1 MSANSH
7 KRTLTTS
14 RRLVLSASKQRLVED
29 TETEYPC
36 DMEKQFLRDFNM
48 AAVWAGLTTFVWYAF
63 GALPLHLEVAGR
75 LGLSS
80 AEASSWI
87 FVVWFSGAITSIA
100 LSLYYRI
107 PIPITWTI
115 PGLIYLGTLSGQFTF
130 SEIVGANLMAG
141 IAILFLGM
149 FGIGEK
155 IMAWLPLPIV
165 MGMFGG
171 SILVYVTRM
180 VAASVEDVLVAGVT
194 LASYL
199 IGRFIASPRVPPMGL
214 AVIIGGIAV
223 FAFGETSPEVVSW
236 SLPELTF
243 PGFSFT
249 LSSFIAVSLPMIIL
263 AMGLGNVQGLGFL
276 LSQEYRVPIKV
287 VTIAT
292 GLNSMVNTLLGGHPA
307 TVART
312 GAAIL
317 AGPDAGP
324 KEGRYWANVIAA
336 TLTISIALGAGTL
349 ISLLAVLPRTFVV
362 TLAGL
367 AILSSLQ
374 SAFETAFG
382 GKLRFGALAA
392 LAVAATPFSVFGIT
406 SAFWSILAGIAA
418 SFMAERKDLFAYWS
432 GQKQTSD

>member
-1 MSANSH
+1 MS
-7 KRTLTTS
+7 
-14 RRLVLSASKQRLVED
+14 
-29 TETEYPC
+29 Y
-36 DMEKQFLRDFNM
+36 LRDFNM
-48 AAVWAGLTTFVWYAF
+48 AAFWAGLTAFVWYAF
-63 GALPLHLEVAGR
+63 GALPLHLEVASQ

-80 AEASSWI
+80 SEASSWI
-87 FVVWFSGAITSIA
+87 FVIWFSGAITSIA
-100 LSLYYRI
+100 LSLYYRL

-130 SEIVGANLMAG
+130 PEIVGANLMAG
-141 IAILFLGM
+141 VAIVILGV
-149 FGIGEK
+149 FGIGKK

-199 IGRFIASPRVPPMGL
+199 IGRYIADPRVPPMGL
-214 AVIIGGIAV
+214 AVVIGGLAV
-223 FAFGETSPEVVSW
+223 FAFGDTTTEVVSW
-236 SLPELTF
+236 SLPDLSL
-243 PGFSFT
+243 PGMDFSFPA
-249 LSSFIAVSLPMIIL
+249 FIAVTLPMIVL

-276 LSQEYRVPIKV
+276 LSQDYKVPITA
-287 VTIAT
+287 VTIVA
-292 GLNSMVNTLLGGHPA
+292 GLNSMVNTVLGGHPA
-307 TVART
+307 TIART

-324 KEGRYWANVIAA
+324 KEKRYWANIIASS
-336 TLTISIALGAGTL
+336 LTVSIALGAGTL
-349 ISLLAVLPRTFVV
+349 TSLLAVLPRTFVV

-382 GKLRFGALAA
+382 SKLKFGALAA

-406 SAFWSILAGIAA
+406 SAFWSVLAGIAA
-418 SFMAERKDLFAYWS
+418 SFMAERRELFDFWRGNQAAT
-432 GQKQTSD
+432 K

>member
-1 MSANSH
+1 M
-7 KRTLTTS
+7 
-14 RRLVLSASKQRLVED
+14 ASSL
-29 TETEYPC
+29 
-36 DMEKQFLRDFNM
+36 LRDFNM
-48 AAVWAGLTTFVWYAF
+48 AAVWAGLTTFVWYGF
-63 GALPLHLEVAGR
+63 GALPLHLEVAGQ
-75 LGLSS
+75 LGLSTT
-80 AEASSWI
+80 EASSWI
-87 FVVWFSGAITSIA
+87 FIIWFSGAISSIA
-100 LSLYYRI
+100 LTLYYRL

-115 PGLIYLGTLSGQFTF
+115 PGLIYLGTLAGQFSF
-130 SEIVGANLMAG
+130 ADLVGANLMAG
-141 IAILFLGM
+141 AAILLLGA
-149 FGIGEK
+149 FGIGAR

-180 VAASVEDVLVAGVT
+180 VAASVADVLVAGIT

-199 IGRFIASPRVPPMGL
+199 VGRLIASPRVPPMGL
-214 AVIIGGIAV
+214 AVIVGGLAV
-223 FAFGETSPEVVSW
+223 FVFGDTTTEVVSW
-236 SLPELTF
+236 SLPDLAF
-243 PGFSFT
+243 PGMSFSLPAFV
-249 LSSFIAVSLPMIIL
+249 AVSLPMIVL

-276 LSQEYRVPIKV
+276 LSQGYRVPITA
-287 VTIAT
+287 VTIT
-292 GLNSMVNTLLGGHPA
+292 VGLNSMVNTALGGHPA

-324 KEGRYWANVIAA
+324 MEGRYWANVIAA

-349 ISLLAVLPRTFVV
+349 TSLLAVLPRTFVV

-374 SAFETAFG
+374 SALETAFG

-406 SAFWSILAGIAA
+406 SAFWAVLAGIAA
-418 SFMAERKDLFAYWS
+418 SLMAERHELLAYWRGEKS
-432 GQKQTSD
+432 ATG

>member
-1 MSANSH
+1 MASY
-7 KRTLTTS
+7 
-14 RRLVLSASKQRLVED
+14 LV
-29 TETEYPC
+29 
-36 DMEKQFLRDFNM
+36 RDFNM
-48 AAVWAGLTTFVWYAF
+48 AAVWAGLTAFVWYGF
-63 GALPLHLEVAGR
+63 GALPLHLEVAGQ
-75 LGLSS
+75 LGLSAS
-80 AEASSWI
+80 EASSWI
-87 FVVWFSGAITSIA
+87 FIIWFSGAITSIV
-100 LSLYYRI
+100 LTLYYRL

-130 SEIVGANLMAG
+130 AEIVGANLMAG
-141 IAILFLGM
+141 IAILLLGA
-149 FGIGEK
+149 FGVGER

-180 VAASVEDVLVAGVT
+180 VAASVEDVLVAGITV
-194 LASYL
+194 ASYL
-199 IGRFIASPRVPPMGL
+199 VGRFIANPRVPPMGL

-223 FAFGETSPEVVSW
+223 FVFGDTATEVVSW
-236 SLPELTF
+236 SLPDLAV
-243 PGFSFT
+243 PGMSFS
-249 LSSFIAVSLPMIIL
+249 LSAFVAISLPMIVL

-276 LSQEYRVPIKV
+276 LSQGYRVPIKA
-287 VTIAT
+287 VTIAV
-292 GLNSMVNTLLGGHPA
+292 GLNSMVNTVLGGHPA

-324 KEGRYWANVIAA
+324 SEGRYWANLIAA

-349 ISLLAVLPRTFVV
+349 TSLLAVLPRTFVV

-374 SAFETAFG
+374 SALETAFG
-382 GKLRFGALAA
+382 GKLRFGALIA

-406 SAFWSILAGIAA
+406 SAFWSILAGVAA
-418 SFMAERKDLFAYWS
+418 SLMAERRELLAYWRD
-432 GQKQTSD
+432 GKAATG

>member
-1 MSANSH
+1 MNM
-7 KRTLTTS
+7 
-14 RRLVLSASKQRLVED
+14 
-29 TETEYPC
+29 P
-36 DMEKQFLRDFNM
+36 FIRDLNM
-48 AAVWAGLTTFVWYAF
+48 AAVWAGLTTFVWYTF
-63 GALPLHLEVAGR
+63 GALPLHLEVAGQ

-80 AEASSWI
+80 VEASNWI
-87 FVVWFSGAITSIA
+87 FIIWFSSAITSVL
-100 LSLYYRI
+100 LSFYYRL

-130 SEIVGANLMAG
+130 QELIGANLMAAG
-141 IAILFLGM
+141 AIVLLGA
-149 FGIGEK
+149 FGIGER

-180 VAASVEDVLVAGVT
+180 IAASVEDVLVAGVT

-199 IGRFIASPRVPPMGL
+199 IGRFIASPKVPPMGL
-214 AVIIGGIAV
+214 AVIIGGFAV
-223 FAFGETSPEVVSW
+223 TIFGETSMNLVSW
-236 SLPELTF
+236 SLPDLAV
-243 PGFSFT
+243 PGVSFSA
-249 LSSFIAVSLPMIIL
+249 SAFIAVSVPMIIL

-276 LSQEYRVPIKV
+276 ISQGYKVPITSITV
-287 VTIAT
+287 VT
-292 GLNSMVNTLLGGHPA
+292 GLNSMLNTVLGGHPA

-324 KEGRYWANVIAA
+324 KEGRYWACVIAA
-336 TLTISIALGAGTL
+336 TLTILIALGAGTL
-349 ISLLAVLPRTFVV
+349 TSLLAVLPRTFVV

-382 GKLRFGALAA
+382 GKLRFGSLAA

-406 SAFWSILAGIAA
+406 SAFWAILAGIAA
-418 SFMAERKDLFAYWS
+418 SLMAERHQLFDYWRGAKDA
-432 GQKQTSD
+432 

>member
-1 MSANSH
+1 MS
-7 KRTLTTS
+7 
-14 RRLVLSASKQRLVED
+14 
-29 TETEYPC
+29 Y
-36 DMEKQFLRDFNM
+36 LRDFNM
-48 AAVWAGLTTFVWYAF
+48 AAFWAGLTAFVWYAF
-63 GALPLHLEVAGR
+63 GALPLHLEVAGQ

-80 AEASSWI
+80 REASSWI
-87 FVVWFSGAITSIA
+87 FVIWFSGAITSIA
-100 LSLYYRI
+100 LSLYYRL

-130 SEIVGANLMAG
+130 PEIVGANLMAG
-141 IAILFLGM
+141 VAIVILGV
-149 FGIGEK
+149 FGIGER

-199 IGRFIASPRVPPMGL
+199 IGRFIADPRVPPMGL
-214 AVIIGGIAV
+214 AVVIGGIAV
-223 FAFGETSPEVVSW
+223 FAFGDTTTEVVSW
-236 SLPELTF
+236 SLPDLTL
-243 PGFSFT
+243 PGMDFSFPA
-249 LSSFIAVSLPMIIL
+249 FIAVTLPMIVL

-276 LSQEYRVPIKV
+276 LSQDYKVPITAITV
-287 VTIAT
+287 VA
-292 GLNSMVNTLLGGHPA
+292 GLNSIVNTVLGGHPA

-324 KEGRYWANVIAA
+324 KEKRYWANIIASS
-336 TLTISIALGAGTL
+336 LTVSIALGAGTL
-349 ISLLAVLPRTFVV
+349 TSLLAVLPRTFVI

-382 GKLRFGALAA
+382 SKLKFGALAA
-392 LAVAATPFSVFGIT
+392 LVVAATPFSVFGIT
-406 SAFWSILAGIAA
+406 SAFWSVLAGIAA
-418 SFMAERKDLFAYWS
+418 SFMAERRELFDFWRGNKAA
-432 GQKQTSD
+432 TE

>member
-1 MSANSH
+1 MSNSH
-7 KRTLTTS
+7 
-14 RRLVLSASKQRLVED
+14 
-29 TETEYPC
+29 
-36 DMEKQFLRDFNM
+36 FRDFNM
-48 AAVWAGLTTFVWYAF
+48 TAVWAGLTAFVWYVF
-63 GALPLHLEVAGR
+63 GALPLHLEVAGQ
-75 LGLSS
+75 LGLSRV
-80 AEASSWI
+80 EASSWI
-87 FVVWFSGAITSIA
+87 FVIWFSSAVSAIL
-100 LSLYYRI
+100 LSFYYRL

-130 SEIVGANLMAG
+130 AELVGANLMAG
-141 IAILFLGM
+141 IAIVVLGV
-149 FGIGEK
+149 FGIGK
-155 IMAWLPLPIV
+155 RIMAWLPLPIV

-199 IGRFIASPRVPPMGL
+199 IGRFINSSRVPPMGL
-214 AVIIGGIAV
+214 AIIIGGMAV
-223 FAFGETSPEVVSW
+223 YLFGETSLELVSW
-236 SLPELTF
+236 SLPELAV
-243 PGFSFT
+243 PGMDFSV
-249 LSSFIAVSLPMIIL
+249 SAFIAVSLPMIIL

-276 LSQEYRVPIKV
+276 ISQDYKVPITV
-287 VTIAT
+287 VTVVA
-292 GLNSMVNTLLGGHPA
+292 GLNSVVNAVLGGHSA

-324 KEGRYWANVIAA
+324 KEGRYWACVIAA
-336 TLTISIALGAGTL
+336 ALTIIVALGAGTL
-349 ISLLAVLPRTFVV
+349 TSLIAVLPRTFVV

-406 SAFWSILAGIAA
+406 SAFWALIAGIAA
-418 SFMAERKDLFAYWS
+418 SLMAERKELFAYWRE
-432 GQKQTSD
+432 KKT

>member
-1 MSANSH
+1 MS
-7 KRTLTTS
+7 
-14 RRLVLSASKQRLVED
+14 
-29 TETEYPC
+29 Y
-36 DMEKQFLRDFNM
+36 LRDFNM
-48 AAVWAGLTTFVWYAF
+48 AAFWAGLTAFVWYAF
-63 GALPLHLEVAGR
+63 GALPLHLEVAGQ

-80 AEASSWI
+80 REASSWI
-87 FVVWFSGAITSIA
+87 FVIWFSGAITSIA
-100 LSLYYRI
+100 LSLYYRL

-130 SEIVGANLMAG
+130 PEIVGANLMAG
-141 IAILFLGM
+141 VAIVILGV

-199 IGRFIASPRVPPMGL
+199 IGRFIADPRVPPMGL
-214 AVIIGGIAV
+214 AVVIGGIAV
-223 FAFGETSPEVVSW
+223 FAFGDTTTEVVSW
-236 SLPELTF
+236 SLPDLSL
-243 PGFSFT
+243 PGMEFSFPA
-249 LSSFIAVSLPMIIL
+249 FIAVTLPMIVL

-276 LSQEYRVPIKV
+276 LSQDYKVPITAITV
-287 VTIAT
+287 VA
-292 GLNSMVNTLLGGHPA
+292 GLNSIVNTVLGGHPA

-324 KEGRYWANVIAA
+324 KEKRYWANIIASS
-336 TLTISIALGAGTL
+336 LTISIALGAGTL
-349 ISLLAVLPRTFVV
+349 TSLLAVLPRTFVI

-382 GKLRFGALAA
+382 GKLKFGALAA

-406 SAFWSILAGIAA
+406 SAFWSVLAGIAA
-418 SFMAERKDLFAYWS
+418 SFMAERRELFDFWRGNKAA
-432 GQKQTSD
+432 TE